1 MKHIT
6 TLVLILNLGAAA
18 VYAGQKPVRMTFS
31 GTSENSAT
39 NLQQPDT
46 SNDADH
52 FAGNGTLGSF
62 SLRNI
67 RAIAN
72 TPSSSPSCSGSNK
85 LFFAETAGGGV
96 FRFADGSLLYLH
108 LTHGGDCIDLVAN
121 EAHCTLTFQITGGT
135 GRFKEASGV
144 LRMTETVI
152 TVLSDD
158 LKNPVFF
165 AATGG
170 FSGAISGVGEV
181 RDSAEGQ

>member
-1 MKHIT
+1 MKHIAT
-6 TLVLILNLGAAA
+6 IALILNLDVAAA
-18 VYAGQKPVRMTFS
+18 YAREKPVKMGFS
-31 GTSENSAT
+31 GTAANTAI

-46 SNDADH
+46 SNDEDH

-62 SLRNI
+62 SLRNV

-72 TPSSSPSCSGSNK
+72 SPTPSSRCSGSNQ

-108 LTHGGDCIDLVAN
+108 LTHGGDCIDLLTN

-144 LRMTETVI
+144 LKMTETVV

-165 AATGG
+165 AAAGNFT
-170 FSGAISGVGEV
+170 GAISGVSEV
-181 RDSAEGQ
+181 RDQDEGQ